1 MYIKNNCAQRTTDGG
16 DKRDR
21 TADLL
26 NAIQA
31 LSQLSYTPKYMKNS
45 QLERSCSFPVEN
57 SKTKA
62 NAALPSEHEK

>member
-1 MYIKNNCAQRTTDGG
+1 MKKPASYEAGYLRILSTPKFGG

-31 LSQLSYTPKYMKNS
+31 LSQLERLHTPAKRAK
-45 QLERSCSFPVEN
+45 ERFNTRELLSLIP
-57 SKTKA
+57 A
-62 NAALPSEHEK
+62 NK